1 MKFKVRPPPTEKRE
15 ICCTC
20 NYFKE
25 QYYFTTF
32 HLEYIWPLNQLLQ
45 VFSSLLLALL
55 QLDSLIDA
63 IPSKQKYPDGSHHVT
78 VNIQQSDVLLKMGI
92 WVTGKI
98 SHIKDLLRVI
108 CYSVTYLKD
117 VFTLYNWK
125 WNSCLQIFW
134 MVSQSKIDVYQDGN

>member
-1 MKFKVRPPPTEKRE
+1 
-15 ICCTC
+15 
-20 NYFKE
+20 
-25 QYYFTTF
+25 
-32 HLEYIWPLNQLLQ
+32 
-45 VFSSLLLALL
+45 LLALL

-92 WVTGKI
+92 WVSGKI
-98 SHIKDLLRVI
+98 SHIKDLCTS

-117 VFTLYNWK
+117 VFTLYNLK